1 MFGSFVRNVHRLVA
15 KLAATATVFFGG
27 NKNTSGEDTRRLR
40 SRDDDSLVL
49 KHSKPFQSPPHPKF
63 VQIPDQDL
71 RARVLRTARLN
82 TRRREARRRVVTW
95 STPTWSHGARRRS
108 HMEHADVVTWSTP
121 TWSHGARRRVVT
133 WSTPTWSHGARRRV
147 VTWSTSTCGH
157 MEHADVVTWSTP
169 T

>member
-121 TWSHGARRRVVT
+121 TCGHVEHADVRRRGTRRRVVT
-133 WSTPTWSHGARRRV
+133 NHTRASHNR
-147 VTWSTSTCGH
+147 TDPPNC
-157 MEHADVVTWSTP
+157 
-169 T
+169 